1 MGFRCAKTR
10 NWGTLCEAPALYR
23 HGYRDRYTLHVSRN
37 TGAQE
42 TGGEAVPN
50 ENLAANRWA
59 ETSVGIADLASS
71 SQHRLHKLLALLGNK
86 TVEGGGHHLLAEA
99 RYEYQK
105 VKHKALAVLLLYRL
119 YVQPAGMEVKVGGFA
134 GCVCTCTRTLQVP
147 RRCTR
152 GRPMQAHVQSTRCM
166 CSICTESLVHL
177 TYMHVRN
184 RDLISLPH
192 DSCSSKSSGSR
203 NRYVPRPGPRLR
215 IHGRFSGRVVGGAS
229 LRTHQSPK
237 MLTFGIPWMEFF
249 RGGCGCGCSV
259 LFYRD
264 TSLGG
269 QTKRNSAQPRP
280 FFFVQ
285 SFLCSQRSI
294 LT

>member
-50 ENLAANRWA
+50 ENLAANIWA
-59 ETSVGIADLASS
+59 ETSVGIADLASVLTATFAQS
-71 SQHRLHKLLALLGNK
+71 SWHCSGIKRRREEVITCWLRQGMSTKRLSIRHS
-86 TVEGGGHHLLAEA
+86 
-99 RYEYQK
+99 Q
-105 VKHKALAVLLLYRL
+105 LLLPVCMYSPQAWRSRL
-119 YVQPAGMEVKVGGFA
+119 V
-134 GCVCTCTRTLQVP
+134 GCVCTCTHTLQVP

-203 NRYVPRPGPRLR
+203 NRYVPLPCPRLR
-215 IHGRFSGRVVGGAS
+215 IHGRFSGRVLCGAS
-229 LRTHQSPK
+229 LRDPSITKDADFWNPLDGVFSGG
-237 MLTFGIPWMEFF
+237 LWMWMQRFVLPRHVS
-249 RGGCGCGCSV
+249 RGAEEAK
-259 LFYRD
+259 F
-264 TSLGG
+264 
-269 QTKRNSAQPRP
+269 SAAEA
-280 FFFVQ
+280 FFFGQ
-285 SFLCSQRSI
+285 SFLCPRRSI
-294 LT
+294 STYL